1 MYLNILNKKI
11 SFSIIFCFIN
21 SMFFGQSIVN
31 TEKLFNKNKDGLQVS
46 SEFNGTSI
54 SGNASV
60 FILGYSL
67 NFSYKKNKSLLRL
80 FSGGQ
85 YISQNKTEVS
95 NSAFSQLRYDY
106 QINDKSRYFM
116 FTQLQSNAILLFNRR
131 LLGGLGYRR
140 NLINIERDSSS
151 KINFDLSLG
160 VMQEE
165 EVLNRSRLPQNEKYY
180 TNYTRSIFSMVG
192 SWKYK
197 KKLTIINTTYFQQYL
212 FSLADYRLLNE
223 TNMLYKLNK
232 NLSLSLDIE
241 YRFDS
246 DPPSLLTNKDLNSNL
261 GLVIVF

>member
-1 MYLNILNKKI
+1 MYFKRVHKFFL
-11 SFSIIFCFIN
+11 SFVLVFFKSL
-21 SMFFGQSIVN
+21 FFGQSIVN
-31 TEKLFNKNKDGLQVS
+31 TEKLFNNNKNGLQVS

-67 NFSYKKNKSLLRL
+67 NFSLKKNKSYLRL

-85 YISQNKTEVS
+85 YISQNNTEVS
-95 NSAFSQLRYDY
+95 NSVFSQLRYDY
-106 QINDKSRYFM
+106 QIKDKSRYFM

-131 LLGGLGYRR
+131 LLAGLGFRR
-140 NLINIERDSSS
+140 NLINIKRDSSS

-160 VMQEE
+160 IMQEE
-165 EVLNRSRLPQNEKYY
+165 EVLNRSKLPQNEKYY
-180 TNYTRSIFSMVG
+180 TNYTRSILSMVA
-192 SWKYK
+192 SWNYK
-197 KKLTIINTTYFQQYL
+197 KKLSVINTTYFQQYL
-212 FSLADYRLLNE
+212 FYLADFRLLNE

-246 DPPSLLTNKDLNSNL
+246 DPPSLLTNNDLNTNL
-261 GLVIVF
+261 GLVIIF

>member
-1 MYLNILNKKI
+1 MFYKKI
-11 SFSIIFCFIN
+11 FFSIVFCFTC
-21 SMFFGQSIVN
+21 SVFFGQSIVN
-31 TEKLFNKNKDGLQVS
+31 TEKLFNKNKEGIQVS
-46 SEFNGTSI
+46 SEFNGNSI

-67 NFSYKKNKSLLRL
+67 NFSYKKNKNYLRL
-80 FSGGQ
+80 LSGGQ

-106 QINDKSRYFM
+106 QINSKSRYFI
-116 FTQLQSNAILLFNRR
+116 FTQLQNNAILLFNKR

-140 NLINIERDSSS
+140 NLVNIERDGTS

-160 VMQEE
+160 IMQEE

-180 TNYTRSIFSMVG
+180 TNYTRSILSIIG
-192 SWKYK
+192 YWKYK
-197 KKLTIINTTYFQQYL
+197 KKLTVINTTYFQLYL
-212 FSLADYRLLNE
+212 FSLVDFRLLNE
-223 TNMLYKLNK
+223 INMLYKLNK

-241 YRFDS
+241 YRYDS
-246 DPPSLLTNKDLNSNL
+246 DPPSQLTNKDLNTNL

>member
-1 MYLNILNKKI
+1 MIHKKI
-11 SFSIIFCFIN
+11 FYSIVFCLTTSI
-21 SMFFGQSIVN
+21 FFGQSIVN
-31 TEKLFNKNKDGLQVS
+31 TEKLFNKNKEGLQVS
-46 SEFNGTSI
+46 SAFNGTSI

-67 NFSYKKNKSLLRL
+67 NVSYKRNKSFLRL
-80 FSGGQ
+80 LSGGQ
-85 YISQNKTEVS
+85 YISQNKNEVS

-106 QINDKSRYFM
+106 QINHKSRYFM

-131 LLGGLGYRR
+131 LLAGLGYRK

-160 VMQEE
+160 IMQEE

-180 TNYTRSIFSMVG
+180 TNYTRSIISMVG

-197 KKLTIINTTYFQQYL
+197 KKITVINTTYFQQYL
-212 FSLADYRLLNE
+212 FSISDYRLLNE

-232 NLSLSLDIE
+232 NLSLSVDIE

-246 DPPSLLTNKDLNSNL
+246 DPPSQLTNKDLNSNL
-261 GLVIVF
+261 GLVIVL

>member
-1 MYLNILNKKI
+1 MLNKKI
-11 SFSIIFCFIN
+11 SFSIIFCFIS
-21 SMFFGQSIVN
+21 SMIFGQSIVN

-140 NLINIERDSSS
+140 NFINIERDSSS
-151 KINFDLSLG
+151 KINFVLSLG
-160 VMQEE
+160 IMQEE
-165 EVLNRSRLPQNEKYY
+165 EVLNRSRLPQHEKYY
-180 TNYTRSIFSMVG
+180 TNYTRSILSIVG
-192 SWKYK
+192 SWNYK
-197 KKLTIINTTYFQQYL
+197 KKLTVINTTYFQQYL
-212 FSLADYRLLNE
+212 FSFADFRLLNE
-223 TNMLYKLNK
+223 TNILYKLNK

-241 YRFDS
+241 YRYDS
-246 DPPSLLTNKDLNSNL
+246 DPPSQLTNKDLNTNL

>member
-1 MYLNILNKKI
+1 MIYKKI
-11 SFSIIFCFIN
+11 FYLMVFCFTTSI
-21 SMFFGQSIVN
+21 FFGQSIVN
-31 TEKLFNKNKDGLQVS
+31 TEKLFNKNKEGLQVS

-67 NFSYKKNKSLLRL
+67 NFSYKRNKSFLRL
-80 FSGGQ
+80 LSGGQ
-85 YISQNKTEVS
+85 YISQNKNEVS

-106 QINDKSRYFM
+106 QINHKSRYFM

-131 LLGGLGYRR
+131 LLAGLGYRK

-151 KINFDLSLG
+151 RINFDLSIG
-160 VMQEE
+160 IMQEE

-180 TNYTRSIFSMVG
+180 TNYTRSIISMVG

-197 KKLTIINTTYFQQYL
+197 KKITVINTTYFQQYL
-212 FSLADYRLLNE
+212 FSISDYRLLNE

-232 NLSLSLDIE
+232 NLSLSVDIE

-246 DPPSLLTNKDLNSNL
+246 DPPSQLTNKDLNSNL
-261 GLVIVF
+261 GLVIVL

>member
-1 MYLNILNKKI
+1 MFNKKI
-11 SFSIIFCFIN
+11 SFSIIFCFI
-21 SMFFGQSIVN
+21 SSIFFGQSIVN

-131 LLGGLGYRR
+131 LLGGLGYRI

-160 VMQEE
+160 IMQEE
-165 EVLNRSRLPQNEKYY
+165 EVLNRFRLPQNEKYY

-197 KKLTIINTTYFQQYL
+197 KKLTVINTTYFQQYL

>member
-1 MYLNILNKKI
+1 MIHKKI
-11 SFSIIFCFIN
+11 FYLMVFCFTTSI
-21 SMFFGQSIVN
+21 FFGQSIVN
-31 TEKLFNKNKDGLQVS
+31 TEKLFNKNKEGLQVS

-67 NFSYKKNKSLLRL
+67 NFSYKKNKSFLRL
-80 FSGGQ
+80 LSGGQ
-85 YISQNKTEVS
+85 YISQNKNEVS

-106 QINDKSRYFM
+106 QINHKSRYFM

-131 LLGGLGYRR
+131 LLAGLGYRK

-151 KINFDLSLG
+151 RINFDLSIG
-160 VMQEE
+160 IMQEE

-180 TNYTRSIFSMVG
+180 TNYTRSIISMVG

-197 KKLTIINTTYFQQYL
+197 KKITVINTTYFQQYL
-212 FSLADYRLLNE
+212 FSISDYRLLNE

-232 NLSLSLDIE
+232 NLSLSVDIE

-246 DPPSLLTNKDLNSNL
+246 DPPSQLTNKDLNSNL
-261 GLVIVF
+261 GLVIVL

>member
-1 MYLNILNKKI
+1 M
-11 SFSIIFCFIN
+11 
-21 SMFFGQSIVN
+21 
-31 TEKLFNKNKDGLQVS
+31 S

-106 QINDKSRYFM
+106 QINYKSRYFM
-116 FTQLQSNAILLFNRR
+116 FTQLQSNAILLFNKR

-165 EVLNRSRLPQNEKYY
+165 EVLKQISPATKRKILYQ
-180 TNYTRSIFSMVG
+180 
-192 SWKYK
+192 
-197 KKLTIINTTYFQQYL
+197 
-212 FSLADYRLLNE
+212 
-223 TNMLYKLNK
+223 LYKINFFYGWVLEIQKEINY
-232 NLSLSLDIE
+232 N
-241 YRFDS
+241 
-246 DPPSLLTNKDLNSNL
+246 
-261 GLVIVF
+261 

>member
-1 MYLNILNKKI
+1 MIHKKI
-11 SFSIIFCFIN
+11 FYSIVFCLTTSI
-21 SMFFGQSIVN
+21 FFGQSIVN
-31 TEKLFNKNKDGLQVS
+31 TEKLFNKNKEGLQVS

-67 NFSYKKNKSLLRL
+67 NFSYKKNKSFLRL
-80 FSGGQ
+80 LSGGQ
-85 YISQNKTEVS
+85 YISQNKNEVS

-106 QINDKSRYFM
+106 QINHKSRYFM

-131 LLGGLGYRR
+131 LLAGLGYRK

-151 KINFDLSLG
+151 RINFDLSLG
-160 VMQEE
+160 IMQEE

-180 TNYTRSIFSMVG
+180 TNYTRSIISMVG

-197 KKLTIINTTYFQQYL
+197 KKITVINTTYFQQYL
-212 FSLADYRLLNE
+212 FSISDYRLLNE

-232 NLSLSLDIE
+232 NLSLSVDIE

-246 DPPSLLTNKDLNSNL
+246 DPPSQLTNKDLNSNL
-261 GLVIVF
+261 GLVIVL

>member
-1 MYLNILNKKI
+1 MFYKKI
-11 SFSIIFCFIN
+11 FFSIVFCFTSSI
-21 SMFFGQSIVN
+21 FFGQSIVN
-31 TEKLFNKNKDGLQVS
+31 TEKLFNKNKEGIQVS
-46 SEFNGTSI
+46 SEFNGNSI

-67 NFSYKKNKSLLRL
+67 NFSYKKNKNYLRL
-80 FSGGQ
+80 LSGGQ

-106 QINDKSRYFM
+106 QINSKSRYFM
-116 FTQLQSNAILLFNRR
+116 FTQLQNNAILLFNKR

-140 NLINIERDSSS
+140 NLINIERDSTS

-160 VMQEE
+160 IMQEE

-180 TNYTRSIFSMVG
+180 TNYTRSILSIIG
-192 SWKYK
+192 YWKYK
-197 KKLTIINTTYFQQYL
+197 KKLTVINTTYFQLYL
-212 FSLADYRLLNE
+212 FSLVDFRLLNE
-223 TNMLYKLNK
+223 INMLYKLNK

-241 YRFDS
+241 YRYDS
-246 DPPSLLTNKDLNSNL
+246 DPPSQLTNKDLNTNL

>member
-1 MYLNILNKKI
+1 MYLNMFNKKI
-11 SFSIIFCFIN
+11 FFSIVVCFLNSIFF
-21 SMFFGQSIVN
+21 SQSIVN

-46 SEFNGTSI
+46 SEFNSSSI

-67 NFSYKKNKSLLRL
+67 NFSYKKNKSYFKL

-106 QINDKSRYFM
+106 QINSKSRYFM

-131 LLGGLGYRR
+131 LLAGLGFRR

-160 VMQEE
+160 LMQEE

-180 TNYTRSIFSMVG
+180 TNYTRSILSMVG

-197 KKLTIINTTYFQQYL
+197 KKLTVINTTYFQQYL
-212 FSLADYRLLNE
+212 FSFYDYRLLNE
-223 TNMLYKLNK
+223 TNLLYKLNK
-232 NLSLSLDIE
+232 NLSFSLDIE

-246 DPPSLLTNKDLNSNL
+246 EPPSQLTNKDLNSNI

>member
-1 MYLNILNKKI
+1 MFYRKI
-11 SFSIIFCFIN
+11 FYSLLLCFFSLIFF
-21 SMFFGQSIVN
+21 SQSIVN
-31 TEKLFNKNKDGLQVS
+31 TEKLFNKNKNGLQVS

-54 SGNASV
+54 SGNASF

-95 NSAFSQLRYDY
+95 NSAFSQLRYEY

-116 FTQLQSNAILLFNRR
+116 FTQLQSNAILLFSRR
-131 LLGGLGYRR
+131 LLVGLGYRR
-140 NLINIERDSSS
+140 NIINIERDSSS
-151 KINFDLSLG
+151 IINFDLSLG
-160 VMQEE
+160 IMQEE

-197 KKLTIINTTYFQQYL
+197 KKLTVINTTYFQQYL

-246 DPPSLLTNKDLNSNL
+246 DPPSLLDNKDLNSNL

>member
-1 MYLNILNKKI
+1 MIHKKI
-11 SFSIIFCFIN
+11 FYSIVFCFTTSI
-21 SMFFGQSIVN
+21 FFGQSIVN
-31 TEKLFNKNKDGLQVS
+31 TEKLFNKNKEGLQVS

-67 NFSYKKNKSLLRL
+67 NFSYKKNKSFLRL
-80 FSGGQ
+80 LSGGQ
-85 YISQNKTEVS
+85 YISQNKNEVS

-106 QINDKSRYFM
+106 QINHKSRYFM

-131 LLGGLGYRR
+131 LLAGLGYRK

-151 KINFDLSLG
+151 RINFDLSIG
-160 VMQEE
+160 IMQEE

-180 TNYTRSIFSMVG
+180 TNYTRSIISMVG

-197 KKLTIINTTYFQQYL
+197 KKITVINTTYFQQYL
-212 FSLADYRLLNE
+212 FSISDYRLLNE

-232 NLSLSLDIE
+232 NLSLSVDIE

-246 DPPSLLTNKDLNSNL
+246 DPPSQLTNKDLNSNL
-261 GLVIVF
+261 GLVIVL

>member
-1 MYLNILNKKI
+1 MLKKYIFSSLLLCFLSGI
-11 SFSIIFCFIN
+11 S
-21 SMFFGQSIVN
+21 FGQSIVN
-31 TEKLFNKNKDGLQVS
+31 TEKLFNKNKEGLQVS

-67 NFSYKKNKSLLRL
+67 NFSYKKNKSYLRL
-80 FSGGQ
+80 LSGGQ

-106 QINDKSRYFM
+106 QINSKSRYFM

-131 LLGGLGYRR
+131 LLAGLGYRR

-160 VMQEE
+160 IMQEE

-180 TNYTRSIFSMVG
+180 TNYTRSIFSVVG

-197 KKLTIINTTYFQQYL
+197 KKLTVINTTYFQQYL
-212 FSLADYRLLNE
+212 FSLVDYRLLNE

-246 DPPSLLTNKDLNSNL
+246 DPPSLLTNKDLNSNV
-261 GLVIVF
+261 GLIIIF

>member
-1 MYLNILNKKI
+1 MFNRKIFYSLLLCFLSAI
-11 SFSIIFCFIN
+11 SFS
-21 SMFFGQSIVN
+21 QSIVN
-31 TEKLFNKNKDGLQVS
+31 TEKLFNKNKNGLQVS
-46 SEFNGTSI
+46 SELNGTSI

-80 FSGGQ
+80 LSGGQ
-85 YISQNKTEVS
+85 YISQNKNEVS

-106 QINDKSRYFM
+106 LINKKSRYFM
-116 FTQLQSNAILLFNRR
+116 FTQLQSNAILLFKRR
-131 LLGGLGYRR
+131 LLVGAGYRR

-151 KINFDLSLG
+151 IINFDLSLG
-160 VMQEE
+160 IMQEE

-197 KKLTIINTTYFQQYL
+197 KKLTVINTTYFQQYL

-246 DPPSLLTNKDLNSNL
+246 DPPSLLDNKDLNSNL

>member
-1 MYLNILNKKI
+1 MV
-11 SFSIIFCFIN
+11 FCFTTSI
-21 SMFFGQSIVN
+21 FFGQSIVN
-31 TEKLFNKNKDGLQVS
+31 TEKLFNKNKEGLQVS

-67 NFSYKKNKSLLRL
+67 NFSYKKNKSFLRL
-80 FSGGQ
+80 LSGGQ
-85 YISQNKTEVS
+85 YISQNKNEVS

-106 QINDKSRYFM
+106 QINHKSRYFM

-131 LLGGLGYRR
+131 LLAGLGYRK

-151 KINFDLSLG
+151 RINFDLSLG
-160 VMQEE
+160 IMQEE

-180 TNYTRSIFSMVG
+180 TNYTRSIISMVG
-192 SWKYK
+192 SCKYK
-197 KKLTIINTTYFQQYL
+197 NKITVINTTYFQQYL
-212 FSLADYRLLNE
+212 FSISDYRLLNE

-232 NLSLSLDIE
+232 NLSLSVDIE

-246 DPPSLLTNKDLNSNL
+246 DPPSQLTNKDLNSNL
-261 GLVIVF
+261 GLVIVL